1 MNDMIDPLSS
11 TAHDR
16 IRTLLTSGGRRLLGI
31 AGPPGSGKSTIAAA
45 IAKAYPD
52 DAVVI
57 PMDGFH
63 LAQMEL
69 ERLGRASRKGAPDT
83 FDARG
88 YAALLQRIRSETDA
102 TVYGPYFA
110 RGIEEPIANAIPVE
124 PDRRLIVTEGNYLLF
139 DGDWA
144 RIRPLLDETWFV
156 ATDPIQ
162 RDAWLLARHIA
173 FGRTPDAARAW
184 IDTTD
189 APNALL
195 IDATRARA
203 DWTVC

>member
-1 MNDMIDPLSS
+1 MNHMIDPLSPA
-11 TAHDR
+11 AHDR
-16 IRTLLTSGGRRLLGI
+16 IRTLLKSGGRRLLGI
-31 AGPPGSGKSTIAAA
+31 AGSPGSGKSTIAAA

-52 DAVVI
+52 DAVVV

-88 YAALLQRIRSETDA
+88 YAALLQRIRTETDA

-110 RGIEEPIANAIPVE
+110 REIEEPIANAIPVE

-139 DGDWA
+139 DGAWA
-144 RIRPLLDETWFV
+144 RIRTLLDETWFV